1 MKHNTIPNRILLE
14 EFVTLDGIHV
24 QLNKTWL
31 GTPRHPA
38 KVVFLSCRKTPYSD
52 GRVTTR
58 VMATLKG
65 AGKVLLF
72 VENACLDDYLDQIKL
87 YNPIEHNCTCSKC
100 GKEWG
105 LKTAETDETKLSTV
119 KQTCPECQVNVLLAI
134 PYEPQGEL

>member
-1 MKHNTIPNRILLE
+1 MTHNTIPNRTLLE

-38 KVVFLSCRKTPYSD
+38 KVVFLSCRKTPYSE

-72 VENACLDDYLDQIKL
+72 VENDCLDDYLDL
-87 YNPIEHNCTCSKC
+87 
-100 GKEWG
+100 
-105 LKTAETDETKLSTV
+105 LK
-119 KQTCPECQVNVLLAI
+119 
-134 PYEPQGEL
+134 